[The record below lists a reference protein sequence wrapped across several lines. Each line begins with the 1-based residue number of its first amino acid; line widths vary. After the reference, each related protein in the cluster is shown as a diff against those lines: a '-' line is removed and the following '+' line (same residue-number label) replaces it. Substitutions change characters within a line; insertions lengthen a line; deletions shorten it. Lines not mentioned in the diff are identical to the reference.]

1 MAEAA
6 LDSMGKMIHAYATKK
21 SEIAMTTS
29 VGPGKSAPK
38 LENTL
43 LNAGIT
49 KIMITAVTMKPT
61 PMTAAG

>member
-1 MAEAA
+1 M
-6 LDSMGKMIHAYATKK
+6 MPGKMIHQYVTKK

-29 VGPGKSAPK
+29 VGPGRSAPK

-61 PMTAAG
+61 ASTATG